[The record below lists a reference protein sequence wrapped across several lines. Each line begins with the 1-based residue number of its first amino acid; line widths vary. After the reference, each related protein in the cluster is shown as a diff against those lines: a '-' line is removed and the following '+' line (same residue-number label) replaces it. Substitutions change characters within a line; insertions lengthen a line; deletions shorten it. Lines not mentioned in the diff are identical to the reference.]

1 MYQPLRFFILLFFI
15 LSSCCYAQEAALTFN
30 NYDFIYKPHIKSVKF
45 HPFDSE
51 NDYPMMS
58 LNSPGYFIL
67 SFDDLEA
74 YTKDFSYKIIHCDA
88 HWQPSEELDPMD
100 YIDGFQENRFY
111 DSESS
116 FSTRV
121 PYTHYEVKIPN
132 DDVKWTKSGNYLLK
146 VYRENDENDLI
157 ITRRFMIVDTKLKV
171 VPKMRSAAMP
181 PNSSSH
187 QELSFTIQHTG
198 IRIGNVEEQI
208 NVAILQNGRWDNCIQ
223 NPEASYIKEEEIGYN
238 MLGDIL
244 FPGHK
249 EFRPLD
255 LRSFKFRTLQVE
267 RMEQYQDGFELWL
280 FEDNIRSNQPHV
292 FTHDLNGNFFLQTHE
307 ERSAQLEGEYGQVNF
322 SLKSLSPLDGAV
334 YLLGG
339 FNNFCATEAFK
350 MQYNPQRRGYELSTP
365 LKNGFYDYCYG
376 LVQEGSKKIDLKR
389 IEGSSFETEND
400 YLFLVYFKA
409 FGGLYDQL
417 VAIQKLNTRPK

>member
-1 MYQPLRFFILLFFI
+1 MYWAYRFSALFLFFI
-15 LSSCCYAQEAALTFN
+15 PILALTQDAESAFKN
-30 NYDFIYKPHIKSVKF
+30 FDYIYKSNIKSVKF

-51 NDYPMMS
+51 TDYPLMS
-58 LNSPGYFIL
+58 LNSPGHFLL

-88 HWQPSEELDPMD
+88 NWQVSQDIDAMD

-111 DSESS
+111 NSESS
-116 FSTRV
+116 FNTRV

-132 DDVKWTKSGNYLLK
+132 EDVKWTKSGNYLLK
-146 VYRENDENDLI
+146 VYRDNDENDLI
-157 ITRRFMIVDTKLKV
+157 ITRRFMIVDTKMKV
-171 VPKMRSAAMP
+171 VPTMRSTAMP
-181 PNSSSH
+181 PNSASH

-208 NVAILQNGRWDNCIQ
+208 KVAILQNGRWDNCIK
-223 NPEASYIKEEEIGYN
+223 NPEATYIKEEEIGYN
-238 MLGDIL
+238 MLGAIL
-244 FPGHK
+244 FPGYK

-267 RMEQYQDGFELWL
+267 RMEQYRDGFELWL
-280 FEDNIRSNQPHV
+280 FEDVNRSYQPHV

-307 ERSAQLEGEYGQVNF
+307 ERNAQLEGEYGQVNF
-322 SLKSLSPLDGAV
+322 SLKSLSPFNGSV

-339 FNNFCATEAFK
+339 FNNFCASEAFK
-350 MQYNPQRRGYELSTP
+350 MQYNPQRRGYELSTQ
-365 LKNGFYDYCYG
+365 LKNGFYDYYYG
-376 LVQEGSKKIDLKR
+376 LIAEGSDQKNITA
-389 IEGSSFETEND
+389 IEGASFETEND
-400 YLFLVYFKA
+400 YHFLVYLKD

-417 VAIQKLNTRPK
+417 VAVQKLNTRPK